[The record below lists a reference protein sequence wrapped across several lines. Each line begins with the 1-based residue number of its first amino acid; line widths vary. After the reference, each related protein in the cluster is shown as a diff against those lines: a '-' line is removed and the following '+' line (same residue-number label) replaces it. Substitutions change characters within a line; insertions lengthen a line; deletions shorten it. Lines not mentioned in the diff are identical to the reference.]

1 MHVLWLTVG
10 LQIMNH
16 ELWFH
21 IQSHPIHAQ
30 LLSWFLDHDKNN
42 IHKIMKL
49 TKEDHAGLDMLNHCL
64 RSIV

>member
-30 LLSWFLDHDKNN
+30 LLSWFLDHDKKQHPRGHEVN
-42 IHKIMKL
+42 
-49 TKEDHAGLDMLNHCL
+49 
-64 RSIV
+64 